1 MPIVLWIPVA
11 LSLLGLKENGFLP
24 VKGVQR
30 FSSSVLHKEGWTPT
44 PKHWVYSQPVHELV
58 AVPFLQEEICPG
70 GLGALWEQ
78 QPRAGFPR
86 ISALKGNQKCHLCQA
101 PSPWPFTATAQR
113 LQSCWNGFSPNL
125 CEAQTLFSPSH
136 LPFCSFPRRSRLSRP
151 NICSS
156 HLSQLVCASF
166 KSFFLFCF
174 PAVVSFGGHPSPV
187 QLLSL
192 QDSCAGSIPIPSLVC
207 MGMACILLELVLLNS
222 IQLWQGQQH
231 RAGMSGDNFG
241 SGTGERITGFRL
253 RSLLKRAFCVSLFI

>member
-1 MPIVLWIPVA
+1 M
-11 LSLLGLKENGFLP
+11 
-24 VKGVQR
+24 
-30 FSSSVLHKEGWTPT
+30 
-44 PKHWVYSQPVHELV
+44 

-86 ISALKGNQKCHLCQA
+86 ISAPKGNQKCHLCQA

-151 NICSS
+151 SICSS

-166 KSFFLFCF
+166 KTIFCYAFQLLFPLVATPVLSSCCLF
-174 PAVVSFGGHPSPV
+174 RTAVLAPSP
-187 QLLSL
+187 SPPW
-192 QDSCAGSIPIPSLVC
+192 CAWAWPASFWSWC
-207 MGMACILLELVLLNS
+207 C
-222 IQLWQGQQH
+222 
-231 RAGMSGDNFG
+231 
-241 SGTGERITGFRL
+241 
-253 RSLLKRAFCVSLFI
+253 